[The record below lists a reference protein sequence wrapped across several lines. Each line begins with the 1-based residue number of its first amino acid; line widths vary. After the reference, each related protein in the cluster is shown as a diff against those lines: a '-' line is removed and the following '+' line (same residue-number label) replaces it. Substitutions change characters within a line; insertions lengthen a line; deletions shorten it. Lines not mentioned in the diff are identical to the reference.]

1 MSDETT
7 KRSSRAPKSAP
18 AAEPLDSFLRRVEC
32 AHIHRDVVATA
43 ATHPEATACVWP
55 GLYSGIRL
63 STGPQSVT
71 YGDGTTE

>member
-1 MSDETT
+1 M
-7 KRSSRAPKSAP
+7 
-18 AAEPLDSFLRRVEC
+18 EC

-71 YGDGTTE
+71 YSDGTTE